1 MPLAKYLLQ
10 KKIQSEFGWNKTII
24 LFSNYVSKED
34 KHRQNEG
41 SQSTVENVGA
51 SVSHHFYKV
60 SDDD

>member
-1 MPLAKYLLQ
+1 MSLAKYLLQ

-34 KHRQNEG
+34 KHGQKEG